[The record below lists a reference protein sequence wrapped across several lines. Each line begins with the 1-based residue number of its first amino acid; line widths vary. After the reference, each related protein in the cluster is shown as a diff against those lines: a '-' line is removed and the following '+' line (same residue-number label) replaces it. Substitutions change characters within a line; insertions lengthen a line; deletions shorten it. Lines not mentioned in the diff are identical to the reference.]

1 MIRPCPASVLAKPVF
16 YMENVLMR
24 FSGFPGLLV
33 VLCLLAAPVAAGEV
47 RTVVIDAGHGGYDLG
62 MRVDESRE
70 KDISLDMARKLQRAI
85 EDSGR
90 FAYLDREVDH
100 YMSIEER
107 RSRANELAPDLFLSL
122 HLSGTEDINIY
133 VARFEK
139 KDAELSL
146 SEYYAIEARQRRYL
160 HESNVLARAVAAAL
174 REAFAANV
182 YVHELA
188 LPLLESVGA
197 PAIMLEMPSE
207 DIEYDLEDGKLVSA
221 IFGGIRRYEQ
231 D

>member
-1 MIRPCPASVLAKPVF
+1 
-16 YMENVLMR
+16 MR
-24 FSGFPGLLV
+24 LSCFLGLLAV
-33 VLCLLAAPVAAGEV
+33 FGLLAAPAAASEV

-62 MRVDESRE
+62 LRVDESRE
-70 KDISLDMARKLQRAI
+70 KDIALDMARKLQRAI

-107 RSRANELAPDLFLSL
+107 RSRANELAPDLFVSL
-122 HLSGTEDINIY
+122 HLSGSEDINIY
-133 VARFEK
+133 VAWFEK

-197 PAIMLEMPSE
+197 PAIMVEMPSE
-207 DIEYDLEDGKLVSA
+207 GIEYDLEDGKLVSA
-221 IFGGIRRYEQ
+221 IFAGIRQYEQ

>member
-1 MIRPCPASVLAKPVF
+1 MGPPLASVLAKPLF

-24 FSGFPGLLV
+24 FSSFIGIFA
-33 VLCLLAAPVAAGEV
+33 VLCLLVAPAWAGDV

-62 MRVDESRE
+62 MWVGQSRE
-70 KDISLDMARKLQRAI
+70 KDIALDMARKLQRSI
-85 EDSGR
+85 ENSGR

-107 RSRANELAPDLFLSL
+107 RSRANELEPDLFVSL
-122 HLSGTEDINIY
+122 HLSGSEDINIY
-133 VARFEK
+133 VAWFEK

-146 SEYYAIEARQRRYL
+146 SEYYAIEARQRRHL
-160 HESNVLARAVAAAL
+160 HESNVLARAMAGSL

-182 YVHELA
+182 YVHEIS

-197 PAIMLEMPSE
+197 PAIMVEMPSE
-207 DIEYDLEDGKLVSA
+207 GIKYDTEGGKLAAA
-221 IFGGIRRYEQ
+221 IFGGIRQYEQ

>member
-1 MIRPCPASVLAKPVF
+1 MIRRSPASVLAKPLF

-24 FSGFPGLLV
+24 FSGFFGLLAV
-33 VLCLLAAPVAAGEV
+33 FCLLSAPVEAGVV
-47 RTVVIDAGHGGYDLG
+47 RTVVVDAGHGGYDLG

-70 KDISLDMARKLQRAI
+70 KDIALDMAKKLQRAI

-107 RSRANELAPDLFLSL
+107 RSRANELEPDLFLSL
-122 HLSGTEDINIY
+122 HLSGTEDVNIY
-133 VARFEK
+133 VAWFEK

-174 REAFAANV
+174 REAFAVNV
-182 YVHELA
+182 YVHEIA

-197 PAIMLEMPSE
+197 PAIMVEMPSE
-207 DIEYDLEDGKLVSA
+207 GIEYDLEDGKLVSA
-221 IFGGIRRYEQ
+221 ILGGIRRYEQ